1 MRYDRI
7 LRNAGNSKY
16 KKTTKR
22 KLPTPREKEQ
32 TKNWNETKQDK
43 RHKNR
48 KIIKL
53 RTFKKK

>member
-1 MRYDRI
+1 MREI
-7 LRNAGNSKY
+7 QNT